1 MWKTYVFFIVLSEAV
16 GVLSGLLTRGGMD
29 AYQLV
34 NKPALTPPDFLFPIV
49 WSILYVLMGVSSYL
63 VRDNKELMIIYII
76 NLIVNYAWSFIFFNL
91 EFRVFAFFWILLLL
105 GIVIY
110 MAYRFYKENKL
121 AGYLLIPYIL
131 WLIFAAF
138 LNLSIII

>member
-1 MWKTYVFFIVLSEAV
+1 LKINYKSLILYALFPLVIGTIV
-16 GVLSGLLTRGGMD
+16 GLLTDTSTYNGN
-29 AYQLV
+29 V
-34 NKPALTPPDFLFPIV
+34 PAIIFPIV

>member
-1 MWKTYVFFIVLSEAV
+1 MKISYKSLILYALFPLVIGTIV
-16 GVLSGLLTRGGMD
+16 GLLTDTSTYSG
-29 AYQLV
+29 
-34 NKPALTPPDFLFPIV
+34 NIPAIVFPIV
-49 WSILYVLMGVSSYL
+49 WSILYVLMGISSYL

-131 WLIFAAF
+131 WLIFATF

>member
-1 MWKTYVFFIVLSEAV
+1 MKISYKSLILYALFPLVIGTIVGLFTDTSTY
-16 GVLSGLLTRGGMD
+16 SGN
-29 AYQLV
+29 V
-34 NKPALTPPDFLFPIV
+34 PAIIFPIV
-49 WSILYVLMGVSSYL
+49 WSILYILMGISSYL

-105 GIVIY
+105 SIVIY
-110 MAYRFYKENKL
+110 MTYKFYKENKL

-131 WLIFAAF
+131 WLIFATF

>member
-1 MWKTYVFFIVLSEAV
+1 MKISYKSLILYTLFPLVIGTIV
-16 GVLSGLLTRGGMD
+16 GLLTDTSTYSGN
-29 AYQLV
+29 V
-34 NKPALTPPDFLFPIV
+34 PAIIFPIV
-49 WSILYVLMGVSSYL
+49 WSILYVLMGISSYL

-76 NLIVNYAWSFIFFNL
+76 NLIVNYVWSFIFFNL

-131 WLIFAAF
+131 WLIFATF

>member
-1 MWKTYVFFIVLSEAV
+1 
-16 GVLSGLLTRGGMD
+16 
-29 AYQLV
+29 
-34 NKPALTPPDFLFPIV
+34 
-49 WSILYVLMGVSSYL
+49 MGVSSYL

-110 MAYRFYKENKL
+110 MAYKFYKENKL

-131 WLIFAAF
+131 WLIFATF

>member
-1 MWKTYVFFIVLSEAV
+1 MKINYKSLILYALFPLVIGIIV
-16 GVLSGLLTRGGMD
+16 GLLTDTSTYNGN
-29 AYQLV
+29 V
-34 NKPALTPPDFLFPIV
+34 PAIIFPIV
-49 WSILYVLMGVSSYL
+49 WSVLYVLMGISSYL

>member
-1 MWKTYVFFIVLSEAV
+1 MKINYKSLILYALFPLVIGTIVGLFTDTSTY
-16 GVLSGLLTRGGMD
+16 SG
-29 AYQLV
+29 
-34 NKPALTPPDFLFPIV
+34 NIPAIIFPIV

-131 WLIFAAF
+131 WLIFATF

>member
-1 MWKTYVFFIVLSEAV
+1 MKISYKSLILYALFPLVIGTIV
-16 GVLSGLLTRGGMD
+16 GLLTDTSTYSGN
-29 AYQLV
+29 V
-34 NKPALTPPDFLFPIV
+34 PAIIFPIV
-49 WSILYVLMGVSSYL
+49 WSILYILMGISSYL
-63 VRDNKELMIIYII
+63 VRDNRELMIIYII

-110 MAYRFYKENKL
+110 MTYKFYKENKL

-131 WLIFAAF
+131 WLIFATF

>member
-1 MWKTYVFFIVLSEAV
+1 MKINYKSLILYALFPLVIGTIV
-16 GVLSGLLTRGGMD
+16 GLLTDTSTYSGN
-29 AYQLV
+29 V
-34 NKPALTPPDFLFPIV
+34 PAIIFPIV
-49 WSILYVLMGVSSYL
+49 WSILYVLMGISSYL

-131 WLIFAAF
+131 WLIFATF

>member
-1 MWKTYVFFIVLSEAV
+1 MKINYKSLILYALFPLVLGVIV
-16 GVLSGLLTRGGMD
+16 GLLTDTSSYSG
-29 AYQLV
+29 
-34 NKPALTPPDFLFPIV
+34 NIPAIIFPIV
-49 WSILYVLMGVSSYL
+49 WSILYVLMGISSYL
-63 VRDNKELMIIYII
+63 IRDNKELMIIYII

-121 AGYLLIPYIL
+121 ACYLLIPYIL
-131 WLIFAAF
+131 WLIFATF

>member
-1 MWKTYVFFIVLSEAV
+1 MKINYKSLILYALFPLVIGTIV
-16 GVLSGLLTRGGMD
+16 GLLTDTSTYSGN
-29 AYQLV
+29 V
-34 NKPALTPPDFLFPIV
+34 PAIIFPIV
-49 WSILYVLMGVSSYL
+49 WSILYVLMGMSSYL
-63 VRDNKELMIIYII
+63 VRNNKELMIIYII